1 MRCVKLDC
9 DCSTVGSLNTI
20 LCTALDYRC
29 ISDLC
34 ISLYATH
41 AFLPDEDDGSEVGQ
55 FQKEV
60 EALPPELRHY
70 IQEDNW
76 RLEQEAEEWEEEQ
89 SCKIPQMEPSA
100 ASESQDLSSES
111 GLGDTTSDFVIF
123 VETNSNQLVI
133 KTAFWSLM

>member
-1 MRCVKLDC
+1 MSRICLVFNGGVLLWCVL
-9 DCSTVGSLNTI
+9 LN
-20 LCTALDYRC
+20 ASR
-29 ISDLC
+29 
-34 ISLYATH
+34 
-41 AFLPDEDDGSEVGQ
+41 AFLPDEDDCSEAGQ

-89 SCKIPQMEPSA
+89 SCKIPQMEPSP

-111 GLGDTTSDFVIF
+111 GPGNTTSEFANLI
-123 VETNSNQLVI
+123 ETGNSQLVKKYHYVGALHKFLDI
-133 KTAFWSLM
+133 

>member
-1 MRCVKLDC
+1 MWLSIISRICAVSDGGVLLRP
-9 DCSTVGSLNTI
+9 VSLH
-20 LCTALDYRC
+20 A
-29 ISDLC
+29 SP
-34 ISLYATH
+34 
-41 AFLPDEDDGSEVGQ
+41 AFLPDGDDGSEVGQ

-89 SCKIPQMEPSA
+89 SCKIPQMEPSP

-111 GLGDTTSDFVIF
+111 GPGNATSQFANR
-123 VETNSNQLVI
+123 VETGSSQLV
-133 KTAFWSLM
+133 KNTAVSEPCINF